1 MKSIKKLITLSMT
14 GLLLAGAGVPLTNVH
29 AAGAKTASNSYQAS
43 KAKASYSYAKKML
56 AKNRTRFSGK
66 TSYIF
71 SKKAYPTTG
80 AVYGYSDFLLGLKGL
95 GYQFTKA
102 QRTKVA
108 DSLVLNR
115 KSTAAD
121 LATAIIA
128 TRAVG
133 LNPQKLHQTGAKTD
147 LNLVSALYHRSM
159 TKQTVNVQSQ
169 ALIALSTGS
178 YQRPSNA
185 KFSKTSL
192 SNAIVK
198 NQLSNNGWAY
208 NNQAASADSDTTAM
222 AVTALARSKSTSSAV
237 TSAITK
243 GQSYLKDAVYPNG
256 AFGYAYKG
264 KTFPNANSTAE
275 AIIAFS
281 TKQKTVK
288 LVNSVFKSGQTTSP
302 MRAML
307 SYVRSTGSIKGAATQ
322 TLGVGQVN
330 LANAAYRQALAHR
343 SVYSIK

>member
-1 MKSIKKLITLSMT
+1 
-14 GLLLAGAGVPLTNVH
+14 
-29 AAGAKTASNSYQAS
+29 
-43 KAKASYSYAKKML
+43 
-56 AKNRTRFSGK
+56 
-66 TSYIF
+66 
-71 SKKAYPTTG
+71 
-80 AVYGYSDFLLGLKGL
+80 
-95 GYQFTKA
+95 
-102 QRTKVA
+102 
-108 DSLVLNR
+108 
-115 KSTAAD
+115 
-121 LATAIIA
+121 
-128 TRAVG
+128 
-133 LNPQKLHQTGAKTD
+133 
-147 LNLVSALYHRSM
+147 
-159 TKQTVNVQSQ
+159 
-169 ALIALSTGS
+169 
-178 YQRPSNA
+178 
-185 KFSKTSL
+185 
-192 SNAIVK
+192 
-198 NQLSNNGWAY
+198 
-208 NNQAASADSDTTAM
+208 M

>member
-1 MKSIKKLITLSMT
+1 MKSMKKLITLSMT
-14 GLLLAGAGVPLTNVH
+14 GLLLASAAAPLADVH
-29 AAGAKTASNSYQAS
+29 AAGVKTASAAYQSS
-43 KAKASYSYAKKML
+43 KTKASYTYAKKML
-56 AKNRTRFSGK
+56 VKNRTGFSGK

-71 SKKAYPTTG
+71 SKKAYPTSG

-95 GYQFTKA
+95 GYKFTKA
-102 QRTKVA
+102 QRTRVA

-133 LNPQKLHQTGAKTD
+133 LNPQKLHKTGAKKT
-147 LNLVSALYHRSM
+147 LNLVSALYHRSL

-178 YQRPSNA
+178 YQRPINA
-185 KFSKTSL
+185 KFSKSSL
-192 SNAIVK
+192 SQTIVK
-198 NQLSNNGWAY
+198 NQLSNNGWSY
-208 NNQAASADSDTTAM
+208 NNQVANADSDTTAM
-222 AVTALARSKSTSSAV
+222 AITALARGKSNSSAV
-237 TSAITK
+237 NTAIAK
-243 GQSYLKDAVYPNG
+243 GQSYLKNAVYPSG
-256 AFGYAYKG
+256 AFGYAYQG

-281 TKQKTVK
+281 TKQNTVK
-288 LVNSVFKSGQTTSP
+288 LVNGYFKSGQTTSP

-307 SYVRSTGSIKGAATQ
+307 GYVRSTGSIKGAATQ